1 MIKNNNRDLKELNL
15 MNKINTLK
23 KGIWT
28 NAIVIMK

>member
-1 MIKNNNRDLKELNL
+1 MIKNNNRDLIELNL

-28 NAIVIMK
+28 NA